1 MANLEISFETI
12 KKEIKKNDITL
23 EQLSDILF
31 DFGLE
36 IDSYDKDT
44 DEVKIEI
51 TAERI
56 DLLSVQGFLRSLKAY
71 LSIQDCPIYCA
82 KDSGSEVNVDASARE
97 YGNYTVCAIVK
108 NLNLT
113 DEKIKEI
120 INIQEKLHLTYCRK
134 RKSAAIGVYP
144 LEKIKFPITFL
155 AEEPKKI
162 KFIPL
167 GETKELTGEQILIEH
182 ETGKEYAYLISGKK
196 KYLIFMD
203 SNDQVLSMPPIIN
216 SESTGRIT
224 ENTKD
229 VFIECTGQNLI
240 KLKYLLS
247 IITTVFKD
255 LGGEVYSL
263 NINYP
268 DGTKMIAPDFI
279 YDKKTISIKD
289 ANKILGTE
297 ITTEGSIDL
306 LKKMSYQA
314 KVIDK
319 DKVEVLVPPFRSD
332 VLHDYDVFDD
342 LARAYGFSNIKLKTP
357 HICTIGGLDE
367 TTEKQDNIIKLM
379 VGMRLCEVMPL
390 TLSSNKQ
397 SFENFNL
404 SGNNY
409 IDLGFS
415 ADFSLNIVSNWLIP
429 KLFVVLSNN
438 QHRSYPQQIFA
449 CDEVVI
455 FDRALE
461 TRSKNVLHTACLIA
475 NTTVT
480 FTEVSSILLTLC
492 NSLGKELKLEKDN
505 FPYYIKGRSA
515 KVIIDGKNVGT
526 IGEFNP
532 DVLTKNNYSMPV
544 AGFEIEI

>member
-12 KKEIKKNDITL
+12 KKEIKRSNLTID
-23 EQLSDILF
+23 ELSDILF

-56 DLLSVQGFLRSLKAY
+56 DLLSVDGFLRSLKAY
-71 LSIQDCPIYCA
+71 LGIKECPIYHA
-82 KDSGSEVNVDASARE
+82 KDSGFVVNVLGSARE
-97 YGNYTVCAIVK
+97 YGNYTMCAIVK
-108 NLNLT
+108 NLTLT
-113 DEKIKEI
+113 EEKIKEI

-155 AEEPKKI
+155 AEDPKKI

-167 GETKELTGEQILIEH
+167 GETKELTGEQILLEH
-182 ETGKEYAYLISGKK
+182 ETGKEYASLVSGKK
-196 KYLIFMD
+196 KYLIFLD

-216 SESTGRIT
+216 SESTGRVT
-224 ENTKD
+224 EHTKE
-229 VFIECTGQNLI
+229 VFIECTGQNLV
-240 KLKYLLS
+240 KLKYIIS
-247 IITTVFKD
+247 ILTTVFTD

-263 NINYP
+263 TINYS
-268 DGTKMIAPDFI
+268 DGTKIISPDLTYEKRI
-279 YDKKTISIKD
+279 ISIKG
-289 ANKILGTE
+289 ANKILGTDVTPE
-297 ITTEGSIDL
+297 TSLNL
-306 LKKMSYQA
+306 LKKMCYQS

-319 DKVEVLVPPFRSD
+319 DKVEVLIPPFRSD
-332 VLHDYDVFDD
+332 VLHDYDIYDD
-342 LARAYGFSNIKLKTP
+342 LARAYGFSNIKLREPKIFTV
-357 HICTIGGLDE
+357 GGLDE
-367 TTEKQDNIIKLM
+367 TTEKQDNVIKLM
-379 VGMRLCEVMPL
+379 TGMGFCEVMPL
-390 TLSSNKQ
+390 SLSSKKQ

-415 ADFSLNIVSNWLIP
+415 ADSSLNIVSNWLIP

-438 QHRSYPQQIFA
+438 QHRSYPQRIFS
-449 CDEVVI
+449 CDEVVF
-455 FDRALE
+455 FDRTLE

-480 FTEVSSILLTLC
+480 FTEVSSILLALC
-492 NSLGKELKLEKDN
+492 NSLGYELKLEKDN

-515 KVIIDGKNVGT
+515 KIIIDGKNVGT
-526 IGEFNP
+526 IGEFSP
-532 DVLTKNNYSMPV
+532 EVLIKNNYQTPV

>member
-12 KKEIKKNDITL
+12 KKEIKRNNLTID
-23 EQLSDILF
+23 ELSDVLF

-56 DLLSVQGFLRSLKAY
+56 DLLSVAGFLRSLKSY
-71 LSIQDCPIYCA
+71 LGVKDCPIYNS
-82 KDSGSEVNVDASARE
+82 KDSGFVVNVLGSARE
-97 YGNYTVCAIVK
+97 YGNYTMCAIVK
-108 NLNLT
+108 NLTLT
-113 DEKIKEI
+113 EEKIKEI

-155 AEEPKKI
+155 AEDPKKI

-167 GETKELTGEQILIEH
+167 GETKELTGEQILTEH
-182 ETGKEYAYLISGKK
+182 ETGKEYSFLVSGKK
-196 KYLIFMD
+196 KYLIFID
-203 SNDQVLSMPPIIN
+203 SNNQILSMPPIIN
-216 SESTGRIT
+216 SESTGRVT
-224 ENTKD
+224 ENTKE
-229 VFIECTGQNLI
+229 VFIECTGQNLV
-240 KLKYLLS
+240 KLKYIIS
-247 IITTVFKD
+247 ILTTVFAD
-255 LGGEVYSL
+255 LGGEIYSL
-263 NINYP
+263 TINYS
-268 DGTKMIAPDFI
+268 DGTKIISPDLT
-279 YDKKTISIKD
+279 YEKKVISIKN

-297 ITTEGSIDL
+297 ITSESSINL
-306 LKKMSYQA
+306 LKKMGYQG

-319 DKVEVLVPPFRSD
+319 DKIEVLIPPFRSD
-332 VLHDYDVFDD
+332 VLHDYDIYDD
-342 LARAYGFSNIKLKTP
+342 LGRAFGFSNIKLKEPKIFTV
-357 HICTIGGLDE
+357 GGLDE
-367 TTEKQDNIIKLM
+367 VTEKQDNIIKLM
-379 VGMRLCEVMPL
+379 TGMGFSEVMPL
-390 TLSSNKQ
+390 TLSSKKQ

-415 ADFSLNIVSNWLIP
+415 ADSSLNIVSNWLIP

-438 QHRSYPQQIFA
+438 QHRSYPQRIFA

-455 FDRALE
+455 FDRTLE
-461 TRSKNVLHTACLIA
+461 TRSKNVLHTSCLIA

-480 FTEVSSILLTLC
+480 FTEVSSILLALC

-526 IGEFNP
+526 IGEFSP
-532 DVLTKNNYSMPV
+532 EVLIKNNYQTPV